1 MDESSTQFAS
11 PSESDA
17 NVKADDGDGVARRI
31 RPLNLEAP
39 SAPTLRKVIVLC
51 SKKIAD
57 KAEERNVGLST
68 ITMDEIYFPFGVEIG
83 RTTTTYR
90 PPFTEA
96 VLSMATISE

>member
-39 SAPTLRKVIVLC
+39 SAPTLRKVIVL
-51 SKKIAD
+51 
-57 KAEERNVGLST
+57 GLST